1 LFVQNL
7 FGVVSEHRVEHTKR
21 FDEAFLPRAPL
32 AQFLESDK
40 AVMVHIDFLHHQSNA
55 ATGAQKES

>member
-1 LFVQNL
+1 MF
-7 FGVVSEHRVEHTKR
+7 SEDRVEHTKR

-40 AVMVHIDFLHHQSNA
+40 AVMVHIDFLCSSITNQAKRKKKN
-55 ATGAQKES
+55 